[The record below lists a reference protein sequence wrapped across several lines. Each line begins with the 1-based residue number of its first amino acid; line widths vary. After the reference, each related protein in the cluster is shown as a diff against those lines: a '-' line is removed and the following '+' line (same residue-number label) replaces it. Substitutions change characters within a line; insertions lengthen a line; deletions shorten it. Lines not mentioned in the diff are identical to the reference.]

1 MFLWN
6 ILWLVH
12 IALAILAISDVV
24 RSSRDMATKVVLIVL
39 ILAIPFIGPGLY
51 LFALKDKGYKI

>member
-1 MFLWN
+1 MLWN
-6 ILWLVH
+6 LLWLVH
-12 IALAILAISDVV
+12 VALAILAISDVV
-24 RSSRDMATKVVLIVL
+24 SSGRDMGTKVVLIVL